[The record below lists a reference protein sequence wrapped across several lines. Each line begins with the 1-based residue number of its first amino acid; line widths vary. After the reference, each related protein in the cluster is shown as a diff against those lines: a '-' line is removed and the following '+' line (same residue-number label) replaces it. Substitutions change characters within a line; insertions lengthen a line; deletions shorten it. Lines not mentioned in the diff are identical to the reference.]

1 MATSLTSS
9 THQGNPIS
17 RTLETAE
24 IQEMSGDAKTHSSP
38 KLQISQ
44 LACFSELRKSRF
56 GVTVLPKTKKAA
68 LKYPDPEGTPDP
80 FPGPPKI
87 KFSHR
92 SHHPLAFSPCQHMLP
107 RHAKTK
113 KKGPEIYIT
122 RKHPRPV
129 SRNSKNQVF
138 TPQYLASIPLAIVPA
153 DSRNLFRLLDTHTDS
168 QYVKNRPRFESH
180 NGHGITQA
188 AVNVT
193 GVQWAAGIRG
203 AHRDWDSFIPGS
215 TTPPSSDILR
225 ADFDSRNKWPTS
237 NDDDRRSAGRLAN
250 NLVICISIPCY
261 LTQIPRAGWP
271 RHAFE
276 LGKCTRALRALLA
289 PPALG
294 V

>member
-129 SRNSKNQVF
+129 SRNSKIKF
-138 TPQYLASIPLAIVPA
+138 SLPSISPQYPWPS
-153 DSRNLFRLLDTHTDS
+153 FRRTREIYLDFWTLTRTLSH
-168 QYVKNRPRFESH
+168 QFESH

-250 NLVICISIPCY
+250 NLVICISTLDPM
-261 LTQIPRAGWP
+261 LPHPDTQSWVAEARI
-271 RHAFE
+271 
-276 LGKCTRALRALLA
+276 
-289 PPALG
+289 
-294 V
+294 